1 MWIHTRTQ
9 HKRYTQVT
17 FISNKASSGSLGWH
31 WLMGTSHLD
40 ICPPTGL
47 LMKLDTWLNIV
58 KHFDLHKTSQVARY
72 DITIFHWEITR
83 KCKYG
88 NQNVTAK
95 FVKPMDQNKQTNV
108 SIHPVFTH
116 VVTELRSLYITQWQ
130 RLHRSADHSYLVELE
145 RTLIKNYLV
154 SAQDTMK
161 TIYSAK
167 LSTVRRNFV
176 PKSQKSV
183 FHHRREVG
191 GSG

>member
-1 MWIHTRTQ
+1 MILQYSTE
-9 HKRYTQVT
+9 
-17 FISNKASSGSLGWH
+17 
-31 WLMGTSHLD
+31 
-40 ICPPTGL
+40 
-47 LMKLDTWLNIV
+47 KL
-58 KHFDLHKTSQVARY
+58 Q
-72 DITIFHWEITR
+72 
-83 KCKYG
+83 G
-88 NQNVTAK
+88 NANMETKNVIAK

-108 SIHPVFTH
+108 SIQPVFTR
-116 VVTELRSLYITQWQ
+116 VAIELRS
-130 RLHRSADHSYLVELE
+130 DHSYLVELE